1 MEKSKPKSIFPKKE
15 EAILEYWE
23 KEKIF
28 EKTLAKESPKG
39 NFVFF
44 EGPPTANGKP
54 GIHHVESRAFKD
66 LVPRYKTM
74 AGYRVER
81 KAGWDTH
88 GLPVELQVE
97 KKLSISG
104 KPQIEKLKE
113 TPEESI
119 AYFNQKCKESVWE
132 YLDEWIKLTKR
143 IGFWVDLEH
152 PYITYETSYI
162 ESLWWIIKEIWG
174 KHLLVQDFKV
184 VPYCARCGT
193 ALSSH
198 EVAQG
203 YKEATDPSV
212 FIRFKIKNEKD
223 SASFLIWTTTPWTL
237 PANVAL
243 AVGTDHDY
251 VKVKTDSETLILA
264 KSRLE
269 ILDGNYDILK
279 IIKGREL
286 LGLEY
291 EPLYSFIKIDKPA
304 HRVVAGDFVSLSD
317 GTGIVHIAPAFG
329 EDDLRVAKKNDL
341 PVIVTIDAEGKFDLG
356 QSPQS
361 GISSAGQLRANSLQQ
376 KLQGKFV
383 KSADK
388 LIIEDLKNRGI
399 LYTSGEIKH
408 EYPFCW
414 RCGTPLLYYA
424 RLSWFIK
431 MSGLRETLLKENSG
445 IHWIPD
451 YIKEGRFGE
460 WLSGVKDWAFSRER
474 YWGTPLPIWVC
485 TCGEKK
491 VVGALAEFPRAKSQ
505 NVYYLLRH
513 GEADSNVKDIAT
525 SDIKASNGLTE
536 KGKKQIQE
544 AAKKLAKEKIEIIIS
559 SPYPRTKETAEVVA
573 KTLGLKLIF
582 DTRLQEMNFG
592 DYDGLPVAEFKA
604 KFPGGELERFERAPN
619 GGENLKDV
627 LQRQMVLIKKLEET
641 HKGKKILLVGHGDP
655 FWVLEGALNGKSPR
669 EIAAQFYTGDYIGN
683 GEIRKIEPRELPRGA
698 DGFVDLHRPYIDAI
712 KFVCEKCGQMM
723 TRVNEVADVWFDSG
737 AMPFA
742 QWHYPFE
749 NKEKIEKK
757 ESFPADFIAE
767 AIDQTRG
774 WFYTLL
780 AVSTLLDLGRS
791 YKNVISLGHVLDAK
805 GQKMSKSKGNVINP
819 WEMIDR
825 YGADALRWYM
835 YTVNQPGDNKRFDE
849 TLLDE
854 MVKKTFLI
862 LWNVH
867 IFGKTY
873 AGAQTANRDNKRS
886 NHVLDRWITAKL
898 NLLIKN
904 VTAHLDAYLIPEAG
918 REISDFITDL
928 STWYLRRSRDRFKAE
943 NDSVA
948 ATLRSVLMSV
958 SKIMAPFAP
967 FLSESLFLELKNEKD
982 KTSVHLE
989 EWPDYEAR
997 LIDDALL
1004 EEMEIIRQ
1012 IASIALEAR
1021 AAAKI
1026 PVRQV
1031 LSRLEI
1037 KTKKKLR
1044 AELMEVLKDEIN
1056 VKEIIFTESD
1066 GLAVVLATALTPE
1079 LRQEGLT
1086 REISRHVNDL
1096 RKAAGLTPS
1105 DQILLAYDTDGST
1118 LKTVFKNYSK
1128 KLQTDTRAS
1137 QISTE
1142 KIETK
1147 YFKEIKL
1154 DEETLW
1160 LGILKR

>member
-1 MEKSKPKSIFPKKE
+1 MDKQSPKSIFPQKE
-15 EAILEYWE
+15 EEILVYWE

-28 EKTLAKESPKG
+28 EATLAKESPKG

-66 LVPRYKTM
+66 LIPRYKTM
-74 AGYRVER
+74 RGYRVER

-88 GLPVELQVE
+88 GLPVEIQVE
-97 KKLSISG
+97 KKLGISG

-119 AYFNQKCKESVWE
+119 AYFNKKCKESVWE
-132 YLDEWIKLTKR
+132 YLDEWVKLTKR

-162 ESLWWIIKEIWG
+162 ESLWWIIKEIWR
-174 KHLLVQDFKV
+174 KNLLVQDFKI
-184 VPYCARCGT
+184 VPYCPRCGT

-203 YKEATDPSV
+203 YKETTDPSV
-212 FIRFKIKNEKD
+212 FIRFQIKDKKD
-223 SASFLIWTTTPWTL
+223 SSSFLVWTTTPWTL

-243 AVGTDHDY
+243 AVGADYDY

-269 ILDGNYDILK
+269 ILEGEYDILK

-286 LGLEY
+286 LGVEY
-291 EPLYSFIKIDKPA
+291 EPLYSFLKPDKPA
-304 HRVVAGDFVSLSD
+304 HRVIVGDFVSTSD

-329 EDDLRVAKKNDL
+329 EDDLRAAKKNNL
-341 PVIVTIDAEGKFDLG
+341 PMIMTIDAEGKFDFKN
-356 QSPQS
+356 QESFATS
-361 GISSAGQLRANSLQQ
+361 
-376 KLQGKFV
+376 LQGKFV

-388 LIIEDLKNRGI
+388 MIIENLKDRGL
-399 LYTSGEIKH
+399 LYKSGEIKH

-431 MSGLRETLLKENSG
+431 MALLRDTLIKENDR
-445 IHWIPD
+445 INWIPD
-451 YIKEGRFGE
+451 HIKEGRFGE
-460 WLSGVKDWAFSRER
+460 WLRGVKDWAFSRER

-491 VVGALAEFPRAKSQ
+491 VIGALAEFPAAKSK
-505 NVYYLLRH
+505 NTYYLLRH
-513 GEADSNVKDIAT
+513 GEADSNVNNIAT
-525 SDIKASNGLTE
+525 SNIQTSNGLTKE
-536 KGKKQIQE
+536 GRKQIRE
-544 AAKKLAKEKIEIIIS
+544 AAKKLVKEKIDIIIS
-559 SPYPRTKETAEVVA
+559 SPYPRTKETAEIVTQV
-573 KTLGLKLIF
+573 LGLKPNF
-582 DTRLQEMNFG
+582 DQHLQEMDFG
-592 DYDGLPVAEFKA
+592 SYDGLPVAEFKA

-627 LQRQMVLIKKLEET
+627 LKREMDLVKELEKK

-655 FWVLEGALNGKSPR
+655 FWVLEGALRGKSPR
-669 EIAAQFYTGDYIGN
+669 EIAEQFYAGDYIGN
-683 GEIRKIEPRELPRGA
+683 GEIRKIELRELPR
-698 DGFVDLHRPYIDAI
+698 DEDNFVDLHRPYIDAI
-712 KFVCEKCGQMM
+712 KLACEKCNRTM
-723 TRVNEVADVWFDSG
+723 TRVPEVADVWFDSG

-757 ESFPADFIAE
+757 EAFPADYIAE

-780 AVSTLLDLGRS
+780 AVSAILNQGRP
-791 YKNVISLGHVLDAK
+791 YKNVISLGHILDAK
-805 GQKMSKSKGNVINP
+805 GQKMSKSKGNVIDP
-819 WEMIDR
+819 WDVINR
-825 YGADALRWYM
+825 YGADVVRWYM

-854 MVKKTFLI
+854 MTKKTFLI

-873 AGAQTANRDNKRS
+873 AEDSNKRRGS
-886 NHVLDRWITAKL
+886 KELNHILDRWIIAKL
-898 NLLIKN
+898 NLLVKE
-904 VTAHLDAYLIPEAG
+904 VTAHLDAYLIQEAG

-928 STWYLRRSRDRFKAE
+928 STWYLRRSRDRFKA
-943 NDSVA
+943 DSDSRGSAA
-948 ATLRSVLMSV
+948 ATLHSVLMTLV
-958 SKIMAPFAP
+958 KILAPFTP
-967 FLSESLFLELKNEKD
+967 FLAETLYLELTSGKK
-982 KTSVHLE
+982 KKSVHLE
-989 EWPDYEAR
+989 NWPNYQAR
-997 LIDDALL
+997 TIDESLL
-1004 EEMEIIRQ
+1004 NDMNLLRTL
-1012 IASIALEAR
+1012 ASRGLEAR
-1021 AAAKI
+1021 STARI

-1031 LSRLEI
+1031 LQTLEI
-1037 KTKKKLR
+1037 KCKKLDS
-1044 AELMEVLKDEIN
+1044 ELLEVLKEEIN
-1056 VKEIIFTESD
+1056 VKKVKHTKSD
-1066 GLAVVLATALTPE
+1066 TVDVVLDTTLTPE
-1079 LRQEGLT
+1079 LRREGIA

-1096 RKAAGLTPS
+1096 RKTAKLTPA
-1105 DQILLAYDTDGST
+1105 DRIVLYYQTDGPT
-1118 LKTVFKNYSK
+1118 LRDIFKNFEESL
-1128 KLQTDTRAS
+1128 KLDTRADEIRS
-1137 QISTE
+1137 R

-1147 YFKEIKL
+1147 NAKEIKL
-1154 DEETLW
+1154 DEESLW
-1160 LGILKR
+1160 IGIIKK